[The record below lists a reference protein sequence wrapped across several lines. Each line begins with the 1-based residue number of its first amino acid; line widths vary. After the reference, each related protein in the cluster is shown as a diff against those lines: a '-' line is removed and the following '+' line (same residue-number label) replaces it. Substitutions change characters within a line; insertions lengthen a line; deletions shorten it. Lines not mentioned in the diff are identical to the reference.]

1 MTKHGYKKL
10 KGKTDM
16 YRQGPF
22 WFEIGFRK
30 GNIMKSVIKY
40 TRLKFLVV
48 FTIVVFGWATAGAQI
63 ADEQQQQ
70 VVDEQQITYEQEEQI
85 VDEQQHQ
92 IAYEQEVPKEIL
104 TTLEQRMLKKIS
116 IDFRNTPIDDVL
128 RIMAEQADV
137 DIVKSPT
144 VVGNV
149 TATLTNV
156 PLEEALN
163 NILASHGYSYVA
175 TQNMIRIASLAEI
188 TEKAETLESKIYHI
202 TYADVKEV
210 EKALK
215 DFISQ
220 RGSISCNPGTSHIIL
235 SDTEDNIKA
244 INTFIDEVDRPTL
257 QVLVEARIYDITS
270 REKVDLGIE
279 WDAGRG
285 TTWTSAEPTAGSRNP
300 FVVGGFEGATTK
312 TTSAIGAL
320 RFGWLSDNI
329 DIDVRLRAEQENTDA
344 RLLANPRILV
354 LDNEKAFFNIVTEHP
369 YVERTLSGDEIT
381 ETVKFKNVGVSLEVT
396 PHITRGGMVRLHIKP
411 EFNVFVER
419 VTLGTSNVP
428 VVDTRKADTIA
439 LVKDGQT
446 VVLGGM
452 RKKEVSDQVNKVPL
466 LGDLP
471 LIGELF
477 KFKGGDTAVT
487 ELVVFITPQIIE
499 QSIMSESEIQAYKMT
514 EFSGPDATASEFDK

>member
-1 MTKHGYKKL
+1 
-10 KGKTDM
+10 
-16 YRQGPF
+16 
-22 WFEIGFRK
+22 
-30 GNIMKSVIKY
+30 MKSVIKY
-40 TRLKFLVV
+40 TELKFLVV
-48 FTIVVFGWATAGAQI
+48 FAIVIFGCATVGAQI
-63 ADEQQQQ
+63 SDEPQPI
-70 VVDEQQITYEQEEQI
+70 VYGQEEQI
-85 VDEQQHQ
+85 VDEQ
-92 IAYEQEVPKEIL
+92 EQPKEVL

-144 VVGNV
+144 VAGNV

-175 TQNMIRIASLAEI
+175 TKNMIRIASIAEI
-188 TEKAETLESKIYHI
+188 TEKAERLESKIYHI

-215 DFISQ
+215 NFISQ
-220 RGSISCNPGTSHIIL
+220 RGSISCNPGTSHIII

-244 INTFIDEVDRPTL
+244 IDTFIDEVDRPTL

-270 REKVDLGIE
+270 REKLDIGIE

-285 TTWTSAEPTAGSRNP
+285 TTWTGTPAEPTGGSRNP
-300 FVVGGFEGATTK
+300 FAVGGFQGATTK
-312 TTSAIGAL
+312 TTSAVGAL
-320 RFGWLSDNI
+320 RFGWISSNI
-329 DIDVRLRAEQENTDA
+329 DIDAQLRAEQENTDA
-344 RLLANPRILV
+344 RLLANPRVLV

-369 YVERTLSGDEIT
+369 YVERTLSGDRVT

-452 RKKEVSDQVNKVPL
+452 RKKEVSNQINKVPL

-471 LIGELF
+471 LIGGLF
-477 KFKGGDTAVT
+477 RFEGEDAAVT
-487 ELVVFITPQIIE
+487 ELVVFITPQIVE
-499 QSIMSESEIQAYKMT
+499 QSVMAEDEIKAYGVT
-514 EFSGPDATASEFDK
+514 EFSGPDIVAPEFDE